1 MCCEVA
7 LRFCALLSSVE
18 GVKFVKR
25 KTSSQLATEMFLRE
39 PQLWFVFRLKDMQT
53 IKKGAEDNAHN
64 VSQSNEE
71 LESHVTRL
79 IEERDTLLRTGV
91 YNSSDKIIV
100 DLDKQIREAIAAKVS

>member
-1 MCCEVA
+1 
-7 LRFCALLSSVE
+7 
-18 GVKFVKR
+18 
-25 KTSSQLATEMFLRE
+25 
-39 PQLWFVFRLKDMQT
+39 MQST
-53 IKKGAEDNAHN
+53 TTKKGFEDHKAND